1 MDYTKLF
8 QIITMELTSD
18 ILKAEQ
24 ELESIINKNDFN
36 INEKVIEIK
45 DLLRELTILE
55 SSLEK
60 FTNMLNQNNN
70 NDNNNNN

>member
-55 SSLEK
+55 SSLKK
-60 FTNMLNQNNN
+60 FTNMLNQNND